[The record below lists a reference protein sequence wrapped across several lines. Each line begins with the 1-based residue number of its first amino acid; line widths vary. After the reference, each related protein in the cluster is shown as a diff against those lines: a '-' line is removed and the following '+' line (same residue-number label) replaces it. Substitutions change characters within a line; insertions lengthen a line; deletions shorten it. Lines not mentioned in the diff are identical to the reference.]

1 MSVGTRSCTP
11 FLYTTL
17 VASLIAQHFIKA
29 IAKPSAFGFKEGLCI
44 SVVMIAFYGLPRLT
58 ARNDKEK
65 GRNGEVRG
73 MDCFVADAPRN
84 DKGGGI
90 FLFMVEQFGVRLD
103 VLIWE
108 IES

>member
-1 MSVGTRSCTP
+1 MYLV
-11 FLYTTL
+11 LYTA
-17 VASLIAQHFIKA
+17 VAILLPAPLISKA
-29 IAKPSAFGFKEGLCI
+29 VAKPSAFGFKEGLCI